1 MEGYMIHL
9 TWNIY

>member
-9 TWNIY
+9 EWRP